1 MDTDHLIEAYVNDV
15 VVQLPHKQRNDVAF
29 ELTALLKEEL
39 DAKASASGR
48 EVDEAMALEF
58 LNAFGRPAEVAARYR
73 TPVTIIDPAD
83 GHAFLQ
89 ATIVGLAIAWGA
101 GLLSILQ
108 QAPGS
113 TLDFLTVLGRWWT
126 GTVLLSLWW
135 PGLLVVCFAIAA
147 WTRRRWPQS
156 AEWKPRGVARP
167 PGRVALALGV
177 VGILGGLFILLNPR
191 WVLEIFYGGRAAPAA
206 YDALTYTESF
216 RHRQGPWL
224 FALVLLNIPMLV
236 PAIVAGRK
244 SSIMQRVE
252 FELGLVTCA
261 VLTWTVL
268 DGPIF
273 LAASGDQMAKG
284 LISLIAVI
292 MLISFGVKLHRTVR
306 PAPSRSAA

>member
-1 MDTDHLIEAYVNDV
+1 MNPDDLIESYVNDV
-15 VVQLPHKQRNDVAF
+15 AVQLPRTQRNDVAF

-48 EVDEAMALEF
+48 DVDEAMALEF
-58 LNAFGRPAEVAARYR
+58 LNAFGRPADVAARYR
-73 TPVTIIDPAD
+73 PTLTIIDPAD

-89 ATIVGLAIAWGA
+89 ATVIGLAIAWAA
-101 GLLSILQ
+101 GLLQVLQ
-108 QAPGS
+108 QSPDS
-113 TLDFLTVLGRWWT
+113 TFDLLTALGRWWT

-135 PGLLVVCFAIAA
+135 PGLLVVCFGIAS

-156 AEWKPRGVARP
+156 AAWKPRGVSRP

-177 VGILGGLFILLNPR
+177 AGILGGLFILFNPR
-191 WVLEIFYGGRAAPAA
+191 WVLEVFYGGRAAPAA
-206 YDALTYTESF
+206 YEALTYTESF

-252 FELGLVTCA
+252 FELGLVTCV

-284 LISLIAVI
+284 LITLITVV
-292 MLISFGVKLHRTVR
+292 MLIRFGVKLHRTVR
-306 PAPSRSAA
+306 PAPSR

>member
-1 MDTDHLIEAYVNDV
+1 MNPDDLIESYVNDV
-15 VVQLPHKQRNDVAF
+15 AVQLPRTQRNDVAF

-48 EVDEAMALEF
+48 EVDEAMTLEF

-73 TPVTIIDPAD
+73 PTLTIIDPAD
-83 GHAFLQ
+83 GRAFLQ
-89 ATIVGLAIAWGA
+89 ATVIGLAIAWAA
-101 GLLSILQ
+101 GLLPVLQ
-108 QAPGS
+108 QSARS
-113 TLDFLTVLGRWWT
+113 TSDFLVALGGWWT

-135 PGLLVVCFAIAA
+135 PGLLVVCFGIAS

-156 AEWKPRGVARP
+156 AAWRPRGVSRP

-177 VGILGGLFILLNPR
+177 AGIVGGLFILFNPR
-191 WVLEIFYGGRAAPAA
+191 WVLEVFYGGRAAPAA

-284 LISLIAVI
+284 LITLITVF

-306 PAPSRSAA
+306 PAPSH

>member
-1 MDTDHLIEAYVNDV
+1 MNPDDLIESYVNDV
-15 VVQLPHKQRNDVAF
+15 AAQLPRTQRSDVAF

-73 TPVTIIDPAD
+73 PTLTIIDPAD
-83 GHAFLQ
+83 GRAFLQ
-89 ATIVGLAIAWGA
+89 ATVIGLAIAWGA
-101 GLLSILQ
+101 GLLAVVQQSGSSTFDILT
-108 QAPGS
+108 A
-113 TLDFLTVLGRWWT
+113 LGQWWT

-135 PGLLVVCFAIAA
+135 PGLLVVCFGIAS
-147 WTRRRWPQS
+147 WSRRRWPQ
-156 AEWKPRGVARP
+156 AAAWKPRTIARR

-177 VGILGGLFILLNPR
+177 VGIVGGLFILFNPR
-191 WVLEIFYGGRAAPAA
+191 WVLDFFLGGRAVQAA

-236 PAIVAGRK
+236 PAIVAGRT
-244 SSIMQRVE
+244 SSIMRRVE

-273 LAASGDQMAKG
+273 VGPSGDQMAKE
-284 LISLIAVI
+284 LITLITVI
-292 MLISFGVKLHRTVR
+292 MLISFGIKLHRTVR
-306 PAPSRSAA
+306 PAPSH